1 MAFYNY
7 RAVDDEAQIVAGKL
21 EASNEGELEN
31 LLNAKGLTLIEASRA
46 GLKMGFQAPFRM
58 NDKDLIDFTYFLQL
72 ILSSGIP
79 LMNGLSD
86 LANQTSNRKISRTA
100 SMIYTKL
107 ESGKSISESMFDY
120 PNLFPNYYASMVRA
134 GESAGSLEQI
144 LDDLMIYLEWQIK
157 LKKEVKSALAY
168 PAMVL
173 TAVFGLIMILFV
185 FVMPKFVKILTDL
198 KVALP
203 LPTQIMIGTVEFLK
217 GYWIFII
224 ILFFSIPFIYRQL
237 SRHKLSKMII
247 DSIVLKLPLIGDL
260 TKKLNHSRY
269 FRTFAIMYR
278 SGLSMHE
285 TLRVSADVIKNS
297 VIAESFRKVSNSV
310 LSGEQINKALRI
322 TGDFGPLLLNM
333 VEIGEKT
340 GTLDSTVL
348 KISTMY
354 DKEIPETL
362 KKVFT
367 VLEPLIL
374 LFLGGIVL
382 LTLASF
388 FLPLYKI
395 VGGLKVR

>member
-7 RAVDDEAQIVAGKL
+7 RAIDDEAKVIAGKL

-46 GLKMGFQAPFRM
+46 GFGIQAPFRLQ
-58 NDKDLIDFTYFLQL
+58 DKDLLNFTYFLQL
-72 ILSSGIP
+72 ILSSGVP
-79 LMNGLSD
+79 LMSGLGD
-86 LANQTSNRKISRTA
+86 LANQTANRKISRTA

-120 PNLFPNYYASMVRA
+120 PDIFPGYYASMVRA
-134 GESAGSLEQI
+134 GEAAGSLEQI
-144 LDDLMIYLEWQIK
+144 LNDLMVYMEWQIR
-157 LKKEVKSALAY
+157 LKKDVKSALAY

-203 LPTQIMIGTVEFLK
+203 LPTQIMIGTVEFMK
-217 GYWIFII
+217 VYWPLII
-224 ILFFSIPFIYRQL
+224 LLFFSLPFIYRRL
-237 SRHKLSKMII
+237 SRHLASKRII
-247 DSIVLKLPLIGDL
+247 DRIVLKLPLIGDL

-269 FRTFAIMYR
+269 FRTFAILYR

-285 TLRVSADVIKNS
+285 TLRVSADVIRNT
-297 VIAESFRKVSNSV
+297 VIAESFNRVANAV
-310 LSGEQINKALRI
+310 LSGEQINKALRM

-340 GTLDSTVL
+340 GTLDNTVL

-367 VLEPLIL
+367 VIEPLIL
-374 LFLGGIVL
+374 LLLGGIVL

-395 VGGLKVR
+395 VGGLRVR